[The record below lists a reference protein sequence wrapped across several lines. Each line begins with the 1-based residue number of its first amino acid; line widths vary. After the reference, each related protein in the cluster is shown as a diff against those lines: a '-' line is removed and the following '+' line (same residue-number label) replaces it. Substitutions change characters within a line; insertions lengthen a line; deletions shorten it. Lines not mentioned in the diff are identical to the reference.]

1 MCLYR
6 NISAIWLAFP
16 WSAGLKR
23 HHTISFFIPEHFHC
37 QKSQSS
43 LLHFRIFH
51 SHLVQGLWL
60 SCDSNGLGF
69 CLCRVSVRPYL
80 LFILPDAIW
89 FANSSHSF
97 SLVTQGF
104 EQSMSPTSQAAVASS
119 LREKAPAPSHNPRP
133 EQLVLG
139 NILCDMSPSLLHD
152 LQQSC
157 TLAAFREPFSVS
169 TYTVPLFI

>member
-51 SHLVQGLWL
+51 SPLVQGLWL

-97 SLVTQGF
+97 SGNTRLWAKHVTHKSGSCCIQPQG
-104 EQSMSPTSQAAVASS
+104 EGT
-119 LREKAPAPSHNPRP
+119 
-133 EQLVLG
+133 
-139 NILCDMSPSLLHD
+139 
-152 LQQSC
+152 C
-157 TLAAFREPFSVS
+157 TLPQSKTWTAGVGEYSLWHV
-169 TYTVPLFI
+169 TITVARSATILHTSSI